1 MFRTYHEQVSQ
12 KSLKQAQAGVQDLMA
27 QLKVLRKANKKLKSD
42 LESAKD
48 TETIAHRGLGSG
60 HPASDDD
67 INLESMKRVRDL
79 ERTVK
84 ELRAVSL

>member
-1 MFRTYHEQVSQ
+1 
-12 KSLKQAQAGVQDLMA
+12 MA
-27 QLKVLRKANKKLKSD
+27 QLKVLRKENKKLQSD

-48 TETIAHRGLGSG
+48 AEAIAHRGLGLG